1 MEFNVRKIA
10 YVVKRYPR
18 FSETF
23 IVNEILEHERAGVP
37 IEIFSI
43 RPPIDTHFQDVI
55 GRVRAPVTYINSAS
69 IRAFELWDTM
79 RTCAGFSPAIW
90 EHLSQCNETALD
102 VYQGSELARL
112 CHVRGITHIHAH
124 FASAA
129 TTVARLASK
138 FTGIPYTFTAHA
150 KDIFHETV
158 DPEDLSR
165 KIADASA
172 VVTVSDFNLDHLN
185 ETFGKTAINVKRIYN
200 GIDLDRFPYSAP
212 EDRAPTI
219 VSVGRLVEKKGLS
232 DLVDA
237 CSILKGRGVDFS
249 CRIVGTGE
257 LEQPLREQILSL
269 NLGDWVS
276 LDGPRPQG
284 EVAELVQSASVLA
297 APCVVGRDGN
307 RDGLP
312 TVLLEAMALGT
323 PCVSTDVTGIPEV
336 VRHGETGSIVGQHR
350 PQELADSLA
359 DLLARPKLRMDLA
372 AAARRLIEEEFDIV
386 KNTVKQRDL
395 FAAAPVSAGAIT

>member
-1 MEFNVRKIA
+1 M
-10 YVVKRYPR
+10 
-18 FSETF
+18 
-23 IVNEILEHERAGVP
+23 
-37 IEIFSI
+37 
-43 RPPIDTHFQDVI
+43 
-55 GRVRAPVTYINSAS
+55 
-69 IRAFELWDTM
+69 
-79 RTCAGFSPAIW
+79 
-90 EHLSQCNETALD
+90 
-102 VYQGSELARL
+102 
-112 CHVRGITHIHAH
+112 
-124 FASAA
+124 
-129 TTVARLASK
+129 ARLASK

-150 KDIFHETV
+150 KDIFHESV

-276 LDGPRPQG
+276 LDGPRPQA

-336 VRHGETGSIVGQHR
+336 VRHRETGLIVRQHDASDLAEALAELLTNPGLR
-350 PQELADSLA
+350 IELATA
-359 DLLARPKLRMDLA
+359 GRK
-372 AAARRLIEEEFDIV
+372 LIEDGFDIV
-386 KNTVKQRDL
+386 KNAAEQRGL
-395 FAAAPVSAGAIT
+395 FATRPISAGALK